1 MTSFQKT
8 FFLFWLFCLSLIG
21 IPQVV
26 LAQRTETK
34 SPAQEK
40 IEPQAL
46 AILKA
51 MSNRLSAAS
60 SMSFTA
66 ITSYESPSRLGPP
79 LVYTTTSDVTFQRPN
94 KLRVITPGDGQAND
108 FYYNG
113 KTITAYLPKE
123 NLAAVASAPGDLDA
137 ALKMAYD
144 SAAIYF
150 PFTDVIVKDPYKD
163 IANGLKVA
171 FVMGRSQVIGSTT
184 TDIIVLANDK
194 VFAQVWIGVE
204 DKLPRMI
211 RAVYRDDPSR
221 LRHLVVFENWK
232 LNIPVASDSFNLP
245 GDKKALPI
253 PFARPEFTNP
263 TVKKP

>member
-1 MTSFQKT
+1 MT
-8 FFLFWLFCLSLIG
+8 FLKKYFLLWLFYLSFIG
-21 IPQVV
+21 TPPV
-26 LAQRTETK
+26 LAQRSETK

-40 IEPQAL
+40 LEPQAL
-46 AILKA
+46 AILRA
-51 MSNRLSAAS
+51 MSDRLSAAN

-66 ITSYESPSRLGPP
+66 ITSYESPSLLGPP
-79 LVYTTTSDVTFQRPN
+79 LVYTTVSEVTFQRPN
-94 KLRVITPGDGQAND
+94 KLRVITPGDGQANE
-108 FYYNG
+108 FYYDG
-113 KTITAYLPKE
+113 KTMSAYLPKE
-123 NLAAVASAPGDLDA
+123 NLIAVASAPDDLDI

-163 IANGLKVA
+163 IVDGLKVA
-171 FVMGRSQVIGSTT
+171 FVMGRSQVIGGTT

-194 VFAQVWIGVE
+194 IFAQVWIGAE

-232 LNIPVASDSFNLP
+232 LNIPVQSDSFNLP
-245 GDKKALPI
+245 ADNKALPI
-253 PFARPEFTNP
+253 PFARPEP
-263 TVKKP
+263 TTSTPKKP